1 VKPPAGTAVSPL
13 GEERASSFPHHPL
26 RIIQECHPMTTPAMT
41 TRLLAARAA
50 VAVVVLAATVSLFV
64 TALDVVG

>member
-1 VKPPAGTAVSPL
+1 VKPPVGTAVSPL

-26 RIIQECHPMTTPAMT
+26 RIIQECSMT

-50 VAVVVLAATVSLFV
+50 VAVAVLAATVSLFV
-64 TALDVVG
+64 TALDAAG